1 MAPVISAQKVSK
13 IFEVEPLFSGVTLAV
28 EPGQRIVVVG
38 KNGSGKSTFL
48 KMLAGIEHP
57 DDGEISVQ
65 RDLRITYV
73 PQIDQFEMGLTAE
86 EVLLPAVPEYI
97 HNGPG
102 RVAEILTQIGFRE
115 KSQTVERM
123 SGGERKRLA
132 IARGLISDPELLLLD
147 EPTNHLDLPGIA
159 WLETLL
165 KSVVFSSVIIS
176 HDRFFIENVA
186 QRVMEIDSVYPNG
199 SLVVTG
205 AYSDFLDIRA
215 TYLEQLEQYRSN
227 LANKVRREVEWLRQ
241 GAKARTTKQKARID
255 RAGDLIAQL
264 QGITRVETKSKLEF
278 GASGRQSKELIKV
291 EEIGQ
296 TIESRPLFSKLSFI
310 LSPGSKLGVVG
321 PNGSGK
327 TSLLKI
333 LLGQTS
339 PEMGRVVRA
348 SKLRVA
354 LLDQMRSNV
363 DRSITLQKALCG
375 ESDAVVFNDQEYHV
389 AGWARRFLFRAEQL
403 KLRFDSLSG
412 GEQARAILARL
423 MLEPADVLI
432 LDEPTNDLDIA
443 TLEVLEE
450 ALLEFPGALVL
461 VTHDRY
467 LLDRVCQVVVG
478 LSGSG
483 ESGLFADH
491 VQWARWIE
499 ELGPQVVAQNSQPAA
514 RQERSKE
521 KRDKKLTFTEEH
533 ELRGIEKRI
542 LNKEAEV
549 ESLQSRLAS
558 MPSESNPTEFSA
570 LCAELSKQQAEVDA
584 LYARWQDLDQKSR

>member
-13 IFEVEPLFSGVTLAV
+13 IFEVEPLFQGVTLAV
-28 EPGQRIVVVG
+28 EPGQRIVIVG

-48 KMLAGIEHP
+48 KMLAGLEHP
-57 DDGEISVQ
+57 DDGEVSVQ

-73 PQIDQFEMGLTAE
+73 PQIDQFEAGLTAE
-86 EVLLPAVPEYI
+86 EVLLPVVPEYI

-132 IARGLISDPELLLLD
+132 IARGLIADPELLLLD

-165 KSVVFSSVIIS
+165 KSVSFSTVIIS
-176 HDRFFIENVA
+176 HDRLFIENVA

-199 SLVVTG
+199 SLVVNG

-296 TIESRPLFSKLSFI
+296 SIESRPLFSKLSFI

-333 LLGQTS
+333 LLGQS
-339 PEMGRVVRA
+339 NPETGRVVRA
-348 SKLRVA
+348 SKLRVS

-375 ESDAVVFNDQEYHV
+375 ESDAVVFNEQEYHV
-389 AGWARRFLFRAEQL
+389 AGWAKRFLFRPEQL

-423 MLEPADVLI
+423 MLEPADVLV

-450 ALLEFPGALVL
+450 ALLEFPGALIL

-499 ELGPQVVAQNSQPAA
+499 ELGPQVITQNSQASP

-521 KRDKKLTFTEEH
+521 KREKKLTFTEEH

-549 ESLQSRLAS
+549 ETLQARLAA
-558 MPSESNPTEFSA
+558 MPSESNPAEFSA